1 MPRSDLAQEA
11 AELLSIANT
20 SGARSLN
27 QLVVLAARQVA
38 ACTGATAV
46 LWRSEEPPVYAA
58 SHPDLPGLAD
68 VELSCGSGP
77 AIDALAGGGPVS
89 CADMLEETR
98 WPEYASA
105 ALRCGVRC
113 CVTLAYLPEG
123 DAVTLSLFSA
133 RPRSLESGQL
143 PLAELLTAFG
153 GAVMGNAAE
162 YGDTRRAALQ
172 WRAAAE
178 SRTLVDQAK
187 GMLMQALG
195 CNAEDALARMRQI
208 SQEQNLRVT
217 DVAQR
222 IIDSRKTGRPGQPGQ
237 PGRSGTRQARTKAT
251 GKA

>member
-1 MPRSDLAQEA
+1 MPGSDLAQEA

-46 LWRSEEPPVYAA
+46 LWRSEDTPVYAA
-58 SHPDLPGLAD
+58 SHPDLPELAG
-68 VELSCGSGP
+68 VEFSCGRGP

-89 CADMLEETR
+89 CPDMLEETR
-98 WPEYASA
+98 WPEYADA

-113 CVTLAYLPEG
+113 CITLAYRPDG
-123 DAVTLSLFSA
+123 DAVTLSLFGA

-143 PLAELLTAFG
+143 ALAELLTAFG
-153 GAVMGNAAE
+153 GAMMGNAAE
-162 YGDTRRAALQ
+162 YGDTQRAALE

-187 GMLMQALG
+187 GMLMHALG

-222 IIDSRKTGRPGQPGQ
+222 IIDSRGTGRPSQSGG
-237 PGRSGTRQARTKAT
+237 SGTRPARTKAA